1 MHTPSSPAPAETA
14 LPPSAF
20 HGPHNFPDAGDHI
33 RELLGVP
40 RGAVVSLWN
49 LVEPP
54 DGIRPYIPYPLLMQ
68 IAIYGSEAKTLTLQ
82 GIYRAIAER
91 FTFFKEQDRMGIAAW
106 RVGLLQRCYVC
117 HFRY

>member
-1 MHTPSSPAPAETA
+1 
-14 LPPSAF
+14 
-20 HGPHNFPDAGDHI
+20 
-33 RELLGVP
+33 
-40 RGAVVSLWN
+40 
-49 LVEPP
+49 
-54 DGIRPYIPYPLLMQ
+54 MQ